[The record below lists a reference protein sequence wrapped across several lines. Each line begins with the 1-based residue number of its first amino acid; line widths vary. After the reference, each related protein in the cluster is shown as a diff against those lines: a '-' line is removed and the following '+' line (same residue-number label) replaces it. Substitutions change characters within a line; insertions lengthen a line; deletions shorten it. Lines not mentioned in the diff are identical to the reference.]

1 MSKFHIIGFRMSKFD
16 IPPEFECQNRIS
28 NVKILY
34 SVPIRVLDIIL
45 SLPFLYKIKAHK
57 INQDLSSNFFQ
68 LL

>member
-1 MSKFHIIGFRMSKFD
+1 MSKFD

-57 INQDLSSNFFQ
+57 INHDLSSIFFQ
-68 LL
+68 ML